1 MLLDGPRRQKNAH
14 VRAMPC
20 RATPH
25 AQPTGPSRP
34 TTGPALRARQ
44 EATTRSDSRCA
55 RASELPSKARLD
67 AHGAQAPLGGGQEE
81 EEEEEEEEPVGE
93 AGSWQWRCEGPASN
107 AILSGRSSSGAIG
120 LAAASI
126 QQAGRQTRR
135 GGSKKLRSTREAGRS
150 SERCAAPLFG
160 DSDGCGLQRVWLA
173 TGTQGAPLG
182 CGRGP
187 RRSSPPRPEE
197 GGPTR
202 AASCSPGPDGAD
214 RKPHPGVTVPF
225 EVAGSWPPLD
235 ERVAP
240 PLHQSPL
247 LLRIIP
253 PPPLPSR
260 RRRRRRKRREGQ
272 GEPRDAQC
280 LVPAKS

>member
-150 SERCAAPLFG
+150 SERCASPDRGRPWMSEWHRLCTSLLSSSGLWWGRAEREALF
-160 DSDGCGLQRVWLA
+160 
-173 TGTQGAPLG
+173 
-182 CGRGP
+182 
-187 RRSSPPRPEE
+187 
-197 GGPTR
+197 
-202 AASCSPGPDGAD
+202 
-214 RKPHPGVTVPF
+214 
-225 EVAGSWPPLD
+225 
-235 ERVAP
+235 
-240 PLHQSPL
+240 
-247 LLRIIP
+247 
-253 PPPLPSR
+253 R
-260 RRRRRRKRREGQ
+260 RRRCRRGGGGGGGKGGKGRANRGTRS
-272 GEPRDAQC
+272 
-280 LVPAKS
+280 V

>member
-150 SERCAAPLFG
+150 SERCASPDRGRPWMSEWHRLCTSLLSSSAAAPRF
-160 DSDGCGLQRVWLA
+160 SV
-173 TGTQGAPLG
+173 TG
-182 CGRGP
+182 
-187 RRSSPPRPEE
+187 
-197 GGPTR
+197 
-202 AASCSPGPDGAD
+202 ASNSA
-214 RKPHPGVTVPF
+214 
-225 EVAGSWPPLD
+225 
-235 ERVAP
+235 RVA
-240 PLHQSPL
+240 
-247 LLRIIP
+247 
-253 PPPLPSR
+253 SR
-260 RRRRRRKRREGQ
+260 RRARRRRPAQ
-272 GEPRDAQC
+272 QC
-280 LVPAKS
+280 LQEPQKPLSVTAALIMPMVLGE